1 LRWIESLLSIH
12 GRYFKDNSGTLA
24 TELRAIQRAVDDIR
38 ENLRKL
44 TEKNMYDLDYL
55 LSKPVLADKMNGAPK
70 AIQDYDAIIME
81 GEDERMSDADGDDR
95 EGEWV
100 GLE

>member
-1 LRWIESLLSIH
+1 
-12 GRYFKDNSGTLA
+12 
-24 TELRAIQRAVDDIR
+24 
-38 ENLRKL
+38 L
-44 TEKNMYDLDYL
+44 TEKNVYDLNYL
-55 LSKPVLADKMNGAPK
+55 LSKPVLADKMNGTPK
-70 AIQDYDAIIME
+70 AIQDYDAIIMD